1 MPEAPLYI
9 ANARA
14 YPQGELFIMEG
25 EPGNLTALVY
35 NTTGLNDCPPEQF
48 DAIDTESLR
57 RETNSAMVWKNP
69 RRFWMMDHL
78 TFALAGEP
86 AEFQGLEFNCV
97 AKMHMPADFDPAK
110 GQSGVTY
117 QPMQIARNTKYEF
130 EEGKPVFLLHSPDG
144 VTFVMQTYTNHI
156 DPELRK
162 TDLPDLR
169 QRLKLPDGWEFKA
182 KTLDRTLVLDTK
194 GLAHI
199 VPDDLENMYQGVT
212 EDVRNYDPWN

>member
-1 MPEAPLYI
+1 MDGALSDPPVDATAP
-9 ANARA
+9 
-14 YPQGELFIMEG
+14 M
-25 EPGNLTALVY
+25 
-35 NTTGLNDCPPEQF
+35 
-48 DAIDTESLR
+48 
-57 RETNSAMVWKNP
+57 
-69 RRFWMMDHL
+69 
-78 TFALAGEP
+78 
-86 AEFQGLEFNCV
+86 
-97 AKMHMPADFDPAK
+97 
-110 GQSGVTY
+110 
-117 QPMQIARNTKYEF
+117 ARNRTGDVGRKSRWGRCQSPASPSCAKYEF